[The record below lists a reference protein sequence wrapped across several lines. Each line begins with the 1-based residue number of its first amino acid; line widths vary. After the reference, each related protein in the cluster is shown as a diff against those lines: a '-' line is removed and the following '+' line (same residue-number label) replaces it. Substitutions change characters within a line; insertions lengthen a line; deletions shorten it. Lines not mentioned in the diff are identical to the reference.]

1 MLKTDMPRFKYQIVT
16 GVAEEDLK
24 YDAGNIHAHYSGDFI
39 VDHAMRGAEETFSIG
54 QPVYTDE
61 GELIG
66 YLGIGLFG
74 NLDYYLD
81 NLELRVPV
89 EYWKICL
96 PTKHCNAGVH
106 VNTYYQN
113 LKRGKKE

>member
-16 GVAEEDLK
+16 GVSEKELE
-24 YDAGNIHAHYSGDFI
+24 YDAGRLSLHNGDFI

-96 PTKHCNAGVH
+96 PTKHCVPGVH

-113 LKRGKKE
+113 LKRGEQK